1 MRLDAI
7 SNLRYRCDDM
17 NENQLL
23 KAIIEAFERS
33 GMSILQLS
41 KKADLP
47 YSCVHNAVTGR
58 TDIHTATA
66 ARICDVLDLTLIQ
79 RRRKGKTRETSVKG

>member
-1 MRLDAI
+1 
-7 SNLRYRCDDM
+7 M
-17 NENQLL
+17 NENHIL
-23 KAIIEAFERS
+23 KAIIEAFDRS

-41 KKADLP
+41 KRAELP

-58 TDIHTATA
+58 TDIYAATA
-66 ARICDVLDLTLIQ
+66 SRLCEVLGLTLIQ